1 MVHDLFGSARLSCT
15 PTCSLLTVLLFF
27 WGAGQD
33 CAGKE
38 PVIDPPSL
46 VVKYG
51 EPATANCSAQ
61 SNATIIG
68 WETTVGAKTEE
79 NTQQLVWSVPS
90 VTEWALERGIKCFT
104 TSDEDGQ
111 CETDLPITI
120 YSK

>member
-1 MVHDLFGSARLSCT
+1 MVHELFGSARLSCT

-27 WGAGQD
+27 WGAA

-38 PVIDPPSL
+38 TVIDPPSL

-51 EPATANCSAQ
+51 GPATAKCSAQ
-61 SNATIIG
+61 SEALIIR
-68 WETTVGAKTEE
+68 WETTVGDITE
-79 NTQQLVWSVPS
+79 NDLQQLVWSVPS
-90 VTEWALERGIKCFT
+90 VTEWALGRGIKCFT
-104 TSDEDGQ
+104 TEAHGQ